1 VVVLMVGKVIAAQA
15 VHEVGDIATYHCDS
29 LRLMQL
35 ANIDPSLAIGFYCRS
50 PGEPSFLM

>member
-1 VVVLMVGKVIAAQA
+1 
-15 VHEVGDIATYHCDS
+15 VHEFGDVASYHCDS

-50 PGEPSFLM
+50 PGDPSLCGLHTELSCA